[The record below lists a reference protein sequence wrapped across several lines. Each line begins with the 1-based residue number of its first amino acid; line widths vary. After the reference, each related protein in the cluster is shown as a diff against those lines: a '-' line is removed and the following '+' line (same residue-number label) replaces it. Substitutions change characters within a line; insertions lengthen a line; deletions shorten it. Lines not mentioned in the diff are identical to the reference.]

1 MNAPGSVL
9 PPAVLVVEH
18 VAIVLAMPVLMIGLV
33 NRTKSWWGGRRGPGL
48 LQSGWDLLR
57 LLRKR
62 SVVSTVTT
70 PLFRA
75 GAWVVL
81 AASVL
86 AAQIAPV
93 LGPFAPIAFAHD
105 FIVLAYTLGLA
116 RLFLML
122 SALDVGSAFEG
133 MGGAREA
140 LDATLAL
147 GSDPQRALGHMLGAV
162 RGAGARVGRTAG
174 PVGSPALAGRG
185 ASRRIIIIEPPL
197 RASARVCRAA

>member
-1 MNAPGSVL
+1 MNPL
-9 PPAVLVVEH
+9 PFAALVAVH

-116 RLFLML
+116 RLELRL
-122 SALDVGSAFEG
+122 RPAAHEAARAAQPGHGPLGPLAAEG
-133 MGGAREA
+133 EDPREV
-140 LDATLAL
+140 LRHEV
-147 GSDPQRALGHMLGAV
+147 PV
-162 RGAGARVGRTAG
+162 PVETAG
-174 PVGSPALAGRG
+174 LD
-185 ASRRIIIIEPPL
+185 ID
-197 RASARVCRAA
+197 SAYILKSTLTEKLIVVTNRSIFSTL